1 MIAQLAEMAYRK
13 AGQMFFCVQKD
24 ARSVTFSYRRARFA
38 AAALAQQLAKHGYG
52 RGTTLACNLYNGAEI
67 VILSLAA
74 AYGGFTLALLNP
86 RLSYEERKLRIV
98 ELENATGEAGIDVL
112 EQSAVERLMIDA
124 TGYGLADFAAL
135 PEGSVPHATQFEA
148 FARECERAWMA
159 KRRALSCSHRVL
171 REPRRPRFCRGTAS
185 LVPLPRQTAFW
196 HWKMVVAYGSWSC
209 LCATLA
215 ASRSWC
221 ALF

>member
-38 AAALAQQLAKHGYG
+38 AAALAQQLAKRGYG

-98 ELENATGEAGIDVL
+98 ERISHTAHDAVVDSEHFVGKRFLGRIKKGHELAADTVSYGNAKGI
-112 EQSAVERLMIDA
+112 EISRFRSFID
-124 TGYGLADFAAL
+124 
-135 PEGSVPHATQFEA
+135 
-148 FARECERAWMA
+148 
-159 KRRALSCSHRVL
+159 
-171 REPRRPRFCRGTAS
+171 
-185 LVPLPRQTAFW
+185 LPRSLYAQI
-196 HWKMVVAYGSWSC
+196 GG
-209 LCATLA
+209 
-215 ASRSWC
+215 
-221 ALF
+221 

>member
-24 ARSVTFSYRRARFA
+24 ARSITFSYRRARFA
-38 AAALAQQLAKHGYG
+38 AAALAQQLAKHGCG

-124 TGYGLADFAAL
+124 TGYGLTDFASL

-148 FARECERAWMA
+148 FARECERA
-159 KRRALSCSHRVL
+159 
-171 REPRRPRFCRGTAS
+171 
-185 LVPLPRQTAFW
+185 
-196 HWKMVVAYGSWSC
+196 
-209 LCATLA
+209 
-215 ASRSWC
+215 
-221 ALF
+221 